1 MGAAEKSPAGLSIV
15 IQEQEHTALTADNSI
30 SRFDPRGRLVVRN
43 TSRKFAVWDAE
54 LELNRP
60 NRTTLGTDALEIGRL
75 EPLAEWEKEF
85 IVKEIGT
92 PMILFTEV
100 VDTYHERVGVNDAL
114 VFEYSMPVE
123 FTLTL
128 RNHSGSEI
136 QDIIVTKTIPPIF
149 KKIQIQ
155 QTQIGKVDYDSKE
168 GKVVWTIKQLPPD
181 RIAIQRFRATV
192 MVEDTQPQPSGRVH
206 VTYRIPNTIRS
217 QLVPKLHGATQSE
230 VSVEKEEHP
239 MRVGTWR
246 CKASLSNSSEFPI
259 RIERVQVIMTKP
271 ENELLYEGH
280 PNLRLEPDEVWGH
293 EFEVTEEQP
302 EFDVITLSTVEAPI
316 VQEILGTIEK
326 EEKVLPVLRIEG
338 NKKAEP
344 LELLAW
350 EPAPIAVTLQAKNTG
365 SVNCD
370 EITFQDNIPPGFDPP
385 DETQIRVRVGDRPI
399 TRSMEVKISPKSR
412 DLKVPHSLNIRI
424 HDLAEKHEAVK
435 PGETV
440 TANYIMIARAPK
452 PNHEHSLPLTVEA
465 NTFPPGP
472 VASVKIP
479 ETTVPVIRVR
489 SVIRKLRKTRTVTP
503 GEKAGELLVT
513 VTFVNDGETSLQE
526 PELQDLIPPNFEYV
540 RVPEG
545 STEPSLQETING
557 TILSWSLPSMMSREK
572 FVVKYIY
579 QPKT

>member
-1 MGAAEKSPAGLSIV
+1 MGAAAKSPAGLSIV
-15 IQEQEHTALTADNSI
+15 IQEHEHTALTADNSV

-43 TSRKFAVWDAE
+43 ASRKFPVWDAE

-60 NRTTLGTDALEIGRL
+60 NRTTLGTDAIEIGRL

-92 PMILFTEV
+92 PMVLFTEV
-100 VDTYHERVGVNDAL
+100 VDTYLERVGVNNAL
-114 VFEYSMPVE
+114 VFEHSMPIE

-128 RNHSGSEI
+128 HNHSGSDI
-136 QDIIVTKTIPPIF
+136 QDIVVTKTIPPF
-149 KKIQIQ
+149 FQDIQIQ

-168 GKVVWTIKQLPPD
+168 GKVVWTVKQLPPD
-181 RIAIQRFRATV
+181 RIAIQRLRVTV
-192 MVEDTQPQPSGRVH
+192 RVEDTQPKPSGKVH
-206 VTYRIPNTIRS
+206 ITYRIPNIIRS

-230 VSVEKEEHP
+230 ISVEKEEHP

-259 RIERVQVIMTKP
+259 RIERIQVIMTKP
-271 ENELLYEGH
+271 ENELLYEGN

-293 EFEVTEEQP
+293 EFEVTAEQP
-302 EFDVITLSTVEAPI
+302 EFDVITLSTVEASI
-316 VQEILGTIEK
+316 IQEILGTIDK
-326 EEKVLPVLRIEG
+326 EEKILPVLRVEG

-350 EPAPIAVTLQAKNTG
+350 EPAPVAVTLHAKNTG
-365 SVNCD
+365 TVDCD
-370 EITFQDNIPPGFDPP
+370 EITFQDTIPPSFDPP

-412 DLKVPHSLNIRI
+412 DLNVTRSLNIRI
-424 HDLAEKHEAVK
+424 YDLTEKHEAVK

-440 TANYIMIARAPK
+440 TVNYIMIARAPK
-452 PNHEHSLPLTVEA
+452 PNHEYSLPLTVEA

-472 VASVKIP
+472 VARVKIP
-479 ETTVPVIRVR
+479 KTTVPVIRVR
-489 SVIRKLRKTRTVTP
+489 SVVRKLRKTRTVTP
-503 GEKAGELLVT
+503 GEKAGELIVT
-513 VTFVNDGETSLQE
+513 VTFVNEGETSLQE
-526 PELQDLIPPNFEYV
+526 PELQDLIPPNFEFV
-540 RVPEG
+540 GVPEG
-545 STEPSLQETING
+545 TTEPILKETMNG

-572 FVVKYIY
+572 FIAKYIY